1 MEKISTQ
8 LKKTMIELSSLGWQ
22 APLLNIQD
30 FSVAPNKLSYRFYRI
45 DEIIEEKAAVHRL
58 AMSNVIACMND
69 AEASLIYMISCDG
82 QGVSFYV
89 GVAAGN
95 DDAAI
100 QTGILLEQ
108 TFSGNFLGARLKSV
122 SEKNDEIANA
132 LSEMNR
138 YGVISGIPS
147 FNEAEGQLGDE
158 EFQGVE
164 RLVNSLAGEAWRMI
178 IVAEPGQ
185 SKDIRQVIENIYD
198 CATDLSSQLKYSVQQ
213 SENTNR
219 QNSKA
224 KGISSSDTVGE
235 NDSSTKGESDT
246 SSVNKGTSE
255 TRGTSKGVS
264 ENKGNSSSPSSNS
277 SKGSN
282 DSKSVNDGTSISKGT
297 NESRTQGSNTS
308 RTAGSSFT
316 ETEGVSEGDSLAL
329 TRERTNKHCEE
340 MLKHLSDTQLPRF
353 RQGHGKGMFRTAI
366 YLCAEKKGTFERLS
380 HSVLSIFQGNQ
391 ASMTPLRL
399 SHLQQ
404 ARPDKLADLLRIHDA
419 QVLTGASQL
428 ELVHSIA
435 VSPASGALQNATWL
449 NGEELALLMGL
460 PGKELPGIK
469 IRKSVNFALN
479 VPVCDNETGHI
490 ELGKIVQH
498 GKPLDFKSVHL
509 RKDELNKHVFIT
521 GVTGSGKTTTC
532 MKLLLESGL
541 PFLVI
546 EPAKTEYRALHGM
559 GHDIQYY
566 TLGREDLTPFRLNPF
581 ELVSSKEKLSSHID
595 ILKNTLNA
603 VFPMEAA
610 MPYIVEEAIIEAYK
624 VKGWDIHSG
633 ENWLIDSPFA
643 VDSDAWPNF
652 SDMIAELDGIIV
664 AKKMGQEFTE
674 KYRGSLV
681 ARLSNLTLGTKG
693 RMLNCRHSINFDQL
707 LDQRVVIELDE
718 IKDENDKA
726 LLMGLLITRIAECI
740 KQRHARQHDY
750 RHLTLIE
757 EAHRLLSKPEAA
769 EGGSKKLGV
778 DMFCN
783 LLAEVRKYGE
793 GLIIADQIPNKLVS
807 DVIKNTNIKI
817 VHRLFSADD
826 REVIGDTMCLD
837 DKQKNHLPLLQP
849 GEAVIYGGGWHAP
862 VLVQIER
869 NSDTNASEIDEA
881 EIQVQGQQQIWATRE
896 RLYPHLAACNLFDN
910 ATSFTDFQ
918 RDARKVLS
926 VFVKL
931 LCALQTHG
939 QSLKEA
945 DKFLIEQLHRRT
957 GIVSKRMF
965 ETGFPSM
972 VKQDLIQALAAHFF
986 DETSVPKRGDNVMM
1000 VNEVLS
1006 WLVDCELQI
1015 LEELKKVALLEG
1027 HSGLTRWRDDGFM
1040 TGLI

>member
-1 MEKISTQ
+1 MDKISLQ
-8 LKKTMIELSSLGWQ
+8 LQKNNIELSSLGWQ
-22 APLLNIQD
+22 APKLEVQD
-30 FSVAPNKLSYRFYRI
+30 FSLSSKSLSYRFYRI
-45 DEIIEEKAAVHRL
+45 DEIIEEKAKVHRL
-58 AMSNVIACMND
+58 AMSNVIACMNE
-69 AEASLIYMISCDG
+69 AEASLIYMLSSDST
-82 QGVSFYV
+82 GVSFYL
-89 GVAAGN
+89 GIAGS
-95 DDAAI
+95 DSASQ
-100 QTGILLEQ
+100 QTGKLLEQ
-108 TFSGNFLGARLKSV
+108 SFAGNFLGARLKAIGSQ
-122 SEKNDEIANA
+122 NNEIIHV
-132 LSEMNR
+132 LTDMNR
-138 YGVISGIPS
+138 FGLVSGIPS

-185 SKDIRQVIENIYD
+185 SDDILRIIENIYN

-213 SENTNR
+213 SENRSHQTSYASGESSNTAYGTN
-219 QNSKA
+219 
-224 KGISSSDTVGE
+224 T
-235 NDSSTKGESDT
+235 SSTSGES
-246 SSVNKGTSE
+246 S
-255 TRGTSKGVS
+255 TR
-264 ENKGNSSSPSSNS
+264 
-277 SKGSN
+277 
-282 DSKSVNDGTSISKGT
+282 SISKGT
-297 NESRTQGSNTS
+297 SSQKGESHGNSSSSSSGSGSNSGKSTS
-308 RTAGSSFT
+308 KGVNDGSSKSTTNNTSFT
-316 ETEGVSEGDSLAL
+316 EGSNQSQTSGLSVTRTEGSNEGDSVAL
-329 TRERTNKHCEE
+329 TRERTNKQCEE
-340 MLKHLSDTQLPRF
+340 MLKHLSETQLQRF
-353 RQGHGKGMFRTAI
+353 RQGHSKGMFRTAF

-380 HSVLSIFQGNQ
+380 QSVLSIFQGNQ

-399 SHLQQ
+399 HVLENGRPEKLSDFLQ
-404 ARPDKLADLLRIHDA
+404 IHSVQTKVSA
-419 QVLTGASQL
+419 TQL
-428 ELVHSIA
+428 ELVHSI
-435 VSPASGALQNATWL
+435 SLNASNGTLQNATWL

-479 VPVCDNETGHI
+479 VPVCHDEADQI
-490 ELGKIVQH
+490 KLGKIVQH

-509 RKDELNKHVFIT
+509 RKDELNKHMFIT

-546 EPAKTEYRALHGM
+546 EPAKTEYRALYGM
-559 GHDIQYY
+559 GHEIQYY

-581 ELVSSKEKLSSHID
+581 ELVSSKENLSSHID

-610 MPYIVEEAIIEAYK
+610 MPYIVEEAIIKAYEA
-624 VKGWDIHSG
+624 KGWNIHTG
-633 ENWLIDSPFA
+633 DNWRFDDPFA
-643 VDSDAWPNF
+643 AKTNAWPNF
-652 SDMIAELDGIIV
+652 SDMIAELDGIIA

-693 RMLNCRHSINFDQL
+693 RMLNCRKSINFDQL

-726 LLMGLLITRIAECI
+726 LFMGFLITRFAECI

-757 EAHRLLSKPEAA
+757 EAHRLLSKPEPT

-783 LLAEVRKYGE
+783 LLAEVRKYGQ
-793 GLIIADQIPNKLVS
+793 GLIIADQIPNKLVT

-837 DKQKNHLPLLQP
+837 DKQKNHLPMLQP
-849 GEAVIYGGGWHAP
+849 GEAVIFGGGWHAP
-862 VLVQIER
+862 VLVQVER
-869 NSDTNASEIDEA
+869 NSDTNAKVIDEA
-881 EIQVQGQQQIWATRE
+881 EIQKKGQQQIWASRDQF
-896 RLYPHLAACNLFDN
+896 YPHLAECRLFNDAN
-910 ATSFTDFQ
+910 SFTQFQ

-926 VFVKL
+926 VFIKL
-931 LCALQTHG
+931 LCELRANGH
-939 QSLKEA
+939 SIKE
-945 DKFLIEQLHRRT
+945 ESRVVRQQLHHRT
-957 GIVSKRMF
+957 TYLLKILNEKWLSHLGRDK
-965 ETGFPSM
+965 
-972 VKQDLIQALAAHFF
+972 LIIALAAHFF
-986 DETSVPKRGDNVMM
+986 DETSVPAEEDYVISMK
-1000 VNEVLS
+1000 EALS
-1006 WLVDCELQI
+1006 WLVDCEINELVDLQKLDLSHGNSVI
-1015 LEELKKVALLEG
+1015 G
-1027 HSGLTRWRDDGFM
+1027 SWRTNGFL